1 MGDDTYTFH
10 TNERRLMPETTV
22 GLDLDLCRQIM
33 LRLDE
38 LLVNQVHNSPTQY
51 EFDGY
56 NSETIGHN
64 VQALHDARLVVAK
77 CRSSWDRH
85 ELRNWPL
92 HFHRNGLKFFVAIKD
107 EADWEKAIEA
117 MNAQT
122 DKPDLKTL
130 KSVLLDVVQKEAA

>member
-1 MGDDTYTFH
+1 
-10 TNERRLMPETTV
+10 MPETTV

-33 LRLDE
+33 FRLDE
-38 LLVNQVHNSPTQY
+38 LLVNKVHNGPTQY

-64 VQALHDARLVVAK
+64 VQALHDARLIVVK

-85 ELRNWPL
+85 ELRSWPL
-92 HFHRNGLKFFVAIKD
+92 HFHRNGFKFFVAIKD

-122 DKPDLKTL
+122 DKPTLKTL
-130 KSVLLDVVQKEAA
+130 KIVLLQNARVDA